1 MTFPKRLG
9 TVAFVAQQ
17 YRQLYR
23 ARAVRGGRDKPAA
36 LAMKKLVALS
46 ALVVAALAPATANAW
61 FFFYLPGS
69 VTGAISDKVTGA
81 EGDNCVGPYAKV
93 GDRIAVPG
101 KGTGV
106 IKSLSG
112 TSVRCTT
119 SEYPI
124 RALLDFAASAEP
136 VPRVETA
143 VPNNS
148 PTPRAGPWEQEKSFH
163 AHHCVY
169 GSAKVGDGFYDN
181 KSGNGVIT
189 RLLGSSPDC
198 PNVGAPYQ
206 AIVRFSGNV
215 PPKAEESTQ
224 TSKPPNEAPKQ
235 SNEPVQASG
244 TTQKLRELNALLK
257 EGLITQD
264 DYESKKQQL
273 LKDF

>member
-1 MTFPKRLG
+1 
-9 TVAFVAQQ
+9 
-17 YRQLYR
+17 
-23 ARAVRGGRDKPAA
+23 
-36 LAMKKLVALS
+36 MKKFNITLLALLV
-46 ALVVAALAPATANAW
+46 ALAPATASAW

-69 VTGAISDKVTGA
+69 VSGAISDKLTGA
-81 EGDNCVGPYAKV
+81 EGDNCVGPSAKV
-93 GDRIAVPG
+93 GDRITVPG
-101 KGTGV
+101 RGTGT

-136 VPRVETA
+136 VPASTPAVSDLRSSPRVETA

-148 PTPRAGPWEQEKSFH
+148 ATPPAGTWEPEKSFH
-163 AHHCVY
+163 GYHCVY
-169 GSAKVGDGFYDN
+169 GGAKVGDGFYDN

-189 RLLGSSPDC
+189 RILGSSPDC
-198 PNVGAPYQ
+198 PDVGAPYQ
-206 AIVRFSGNV
+206 AIVRFFGNV
-215 PPKAEESTQ
+215 PTKAEESTQ
-224 TSKPPNEAPKQ
+224 TSKPPSEAPKQ
-235 SNEPVQASG
+235 SNELVQASG
-244 TTQKLRELNALLK
+244 TTQKLRELNALLR